1 MTGAV
6 IGFLVLSSVLAV
18 RQAVLVEVARA
29 VVVVPAEMLVLVICF
44 SAC

>member
-1 MTGAV
+1 VASVV

-18 RQAVLVEVARA
+18 RQAVLVEVDRA